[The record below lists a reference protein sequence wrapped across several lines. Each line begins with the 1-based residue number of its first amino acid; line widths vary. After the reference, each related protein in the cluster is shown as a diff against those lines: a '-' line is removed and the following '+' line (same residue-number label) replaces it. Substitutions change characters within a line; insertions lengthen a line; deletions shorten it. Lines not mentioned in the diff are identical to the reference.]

1 MLNKIGPDA
10 IFTNEPVIVKVEGP
24 NQVDLTLVELPGLIQ
39 YGEGKEE
46 IENMIK
52 SFIKS
57 KMSLLLVVRKADD
70 DNENVEA
77 LRVVKEVDENFE
89 RTLQVITHCDVMKA

>member
-1 MLNKIGPDA
+1 
-10 IFTNEPVIVKVEGP
+10 
-24 NQVDLTLVELPGLIQ
+24 
-39 YGEGKEE
+39 
-46 IENMIK
+46 MIK

-77 LRVVKEVDENFE
+77 LRVVKEVDEHFE
-89 RTLQVITHCDVMKA
+89 RTL